1 MKKLLKYPV
10 AWLIAAAVV
19 ACAIFF
25 GIKTAKVD
33 MVTVTPGNW
42 VCDAANV
49 LSDETEQTVRTSNA
63 EFDQNYSAYVA
74 VATVDNLKGWDADS
88 YAEKL
93 FNQWELQG
101 NDFMLLLD
109 IGGQQSYLYHGSNYS
124 DFDYAS
130 YLNTY
135 VNQNFFAGDYDSAVT
150 SLLSGMETYF
160 AQGTPSTSYQTYDNS
175 GAWDVPEAEPQ
186 ANRSGGMAQVVF
198 VIIVLAIII
207 YLILSALERNRYRT
221 WYHRYGH
228 MSTPPVMFAPIF
240 FWHRP
245 SSGWWNRM
253 HHHPPHGPG
262 PGPHPGGG
270 FVGGPRPGGGRPGG
284 GFGGGPRPGGGRP
297 GGGFGGGPRP
307 GGGRPGGGFGGGPRP
322 GGGRPGGGFGGGP
335 RPGGGGRPGGGFGG
349 GGHGGGHGGGGFGG
363 GGHGGGHR

>member
-10 AWLIAAAVV
+10 AWLIAIAIVV
-19 ACAIFF
+19 CAIFF

-42 VCDAANV
+42 VCDGANV
-49 LSDETEQTVRTSNA
+49 LSEETEQAVRTSNA

-74 VATVDNLKGWDADS
+74 VVTVDNLKGWDADS

-93 FNQWELQG
+93 FNQWDLQG

-109 IGGQQSYLYHGSNYS
+109 IEGQQSYLYHGSNYS

-135 VNQNFFAGDYDSAVT
+135 VNQSFFAKDYDTAVT

-160 AQGTPSTSYQTYDNS
+160 AQGTPSTSYQTYDDS
-175 GAWDVPEAEPQ
+175 ESWDVPSAEPQ
-186 ANRSGGMAQVVF
+186 ENGGRSMTQVIF
-198 VIIVLAIII
+198 VLVVLAVII
-207 YLILSALERNRYRT
+207 YLVLSALERNRYRT

-245 SSGWWNRM
+245 GSGWWNRM

-262 PGPHPGGG
+262 PGPGPHPGGG
-270 FVGGPRPGGGRPGG
+270 FGGGPRPGGGPRSGGGGRPGGSFGGGPRPGGGGRPGG

-297 GGGFGGGPRP
+297 GGSFGGGPH
-307 GGGRPGGGFGGGPRP
+307 
-322 GGGRPGGGFGGGP
+322 
-335 RPGGGGRPGGGFGG
+335 PGGGGRPGGGFGG

>member
-1 MKKLLKYPV
+1 MKKILKYPV
-10 AWLIAAAVV
+10 AWLIAAVVVVCAVV
-19 ACAIFF
+19 F
-25 GIKTAKVD
+25 GIKTAKTD
-33 MVTVTPGNW
+33 MITVTPGNW

-49 LSDETEQTVRTSNA
+49 LSDETEQAVRTSNA
-63 EFDQNYSAYVA
+63 GFDQNYSAYVA
-74 VATVDNLKGWDADS
+74 VVTVDNLKGWDADS

-124 DFDYAS
+124 DFDYSS

-135 VNQNFFAGDYDSAVT
+135 VNQSFFAGDYDTAVT
-150 SLLSGMETYF
+150 SLLGGMETYF
-160 AQGTPSTSYQTYDNS
+160 AQGTPSTSYQTYDDS
-175 GAWDVPEAEPQ
+175 AVWDVPDAEPQ
-186 ANRSGGMAQVVF
+186 TNGGGSVAQVIF
-198 VIIVLAIII
+198 VLIILAIIV
-207 YLILSALERNRYRT
+207 YLVLSALERNRYRT

-245 SSGWWNRM
+245 GSGWWNRM

-262 PGPHPGGG
+262 PGPHSGGGPRPGGG
-270 FVGGPRPGGGRPGG
+270 FGGGPRPGGGGRPGG
-284 GFGGGPRPGGGRP
+284 GFGGGPRPGGGGRP

-307 GGGRPGGGFGGGPRP
+307 G